1 VITVPSAWIC
11 LIIMQSSLTIS
22 LALKIP
28 EIKEITVK
36 KAIRKVIAKMTKVKT
51 GAESSLK
58 DLQISRIRIIQLF
71 SRQNKLNY
79 FHNISNTLETAPSPH
94 PIHVPIIDIM

>member
-1 VITVPSAWIC
+1 
-11 LIIMQSSLTIS
+11 MQSSLTIS

-79 FHNISNTLETAPSPH
+79 FHNILKYIGNSPFTT
-94 PIHVPIIDIM
+94 PYSCSDNRYYVN